1 MWHVSDLWRTHL
13 KMFGQQE
20 KLPKVGREALS
31 NLIDKSGLAE
41 KVKAQQRSN
50 TKTNLE
56 KVIYF

>member
-1 MWHVSDLWRTHL
+1 
-13 KMFGQQE
+13 MFGQQE